1 MYNAIN
7 VIILY
12 SEFNSFAYKKISK
25 KFMLYVVASPIGN
38 LEDMTLRS
46 IRILKEVDLVL
57 CEDTRVTKKLLDH
70 YNISKPLTRYI
81 DSDSKQNYYLE
92 KITSNDIALITDA
105 GTPLLSDPGYK
116 LIKIAMNNGIQ
127 VIPVP
132 GVSSLMAAI
141 SVAGKEM
148 SNFLFEGF
156 FPRLNSDQKI
166 ILSKLRYRT
175 QDTFLFESPKRINKT
190 IRLLKE
196 TLIDRTIIIFHELTK
211 IHEKILKIDLEDQNE
226 FTFIEKGEYVV
237 LIEGIENKKQY
248 IDEEFTQYAKLE
260 IEYMLQ
266 NGLSLRNATKII
278 SEIFDLP
285 RKDIYNIW
293 IDK

>member
-1 MYNAIN
+1 
-7 VIILY
+7 
-12 SEFNSFAYKKISK
+12 
-25 KFMLYVVASPIGN
+25 MLYVVASPIGN
-38 LEDMTLRS
+38 LEDITFRAV
-46 IRILKEVDLVL
+46 RILEEADAVL

-70 YNISKPLTRYI
+70 YNISKPLIRYI
-81 DSDSKQNYYLE
+81 DDDSKQNYYLE
-92 KITSNDIALITDA
+92 KIKSNNVALVTDA

-116 LIKIAMNNGIQ
+116 LVKIALDSGIQ

-132 GVSSLMAAI
+132 GVSSLMTAI
-141 SVAGKEM
+141 SVAGKEIN
-148 SNFLFEGF
+148 NFLFEGF

-166 ILSKLRYRT
+166 LLSKLKYRS

-190 IRLLKE
+190 LKLLKD
-196 TLIDRTIIIFHELTK
+196 TLIHRTIFIFHELTK
-211 IHEKILKIDLEDQNE
+211 LHEKIIKVNVDEKND
-226 FTFIEKGEYVV
+226 FDFIEKGEYVI
-237 LIEGIENKKQY
+237 LIEGIENKKLY
-248 IDEEFTQYAKLE
+248 IDDEFTQYIKLE

-266 NGLSLRNATKII
+266 NGISLKNATKII